1 MDQTRVPVLIVG
13 AGAAGLSCS
22 ALLAQQGISSLLV
35 EKRRE
40 RFVYPKAR
48 NLSFRTLE
56 ILRRLG
62 LAEQVHQIADGVSD
76 VVVKPSLSSAEESPS
91 IDIDAVFAGLGDLSP
106 ERAVQYC
113 PQSLLEPILL
123 AETRRLGSEVRYG
136 TELVSW
142 EQDDAGVTA
151 LIRDCGSGTTET
163 VRAEYLVAADGT
175 RSPVRTALGV
185 GTAGH
190 GALPIFV
197 VFIYFR
203 APWRKYLSHLNDGDA
218 VQVVNPD
225 VNGILIGAEEDLGMF
240 ITTYLPS
247 EGESIDQFTD
257 ERCRQLLTAVVGEPI
272 ELEIVETTAWQPH
285 ELVADE
291 FQCGRVFLVGDAA
304 HTMPPLKAGG
314 ANCAIQSAANLAWKL
329 SAVLRGEAGPTLLN
343 TYHTER
349 HIVGAFSARQSLTGP
364 TRGILRDDGGAPE
377 LAPEEQV
384 SMFALLVGYQ
394 YYSAATVPGENES
407 TPPMR
412 LVEALQGQV
421 GTRLPHLW
429 VQRDGVRVS
438 TLDLLGPSFTLVSVG
453 ERDAWVAAAEKV
465 SQALGV
471 HIEVAALDSEWSA
484 VTGLRPGGALLV
496 RPDEFIAW
504 RTEDLPTDAEHQLE
518 QTLSRVLAR

>member
-1 MDQTRVPVLIVG
+1 MEWSWTKTRVPVLIVG

-329 SAVLRGEAGPTLLN
+329 SAVLRGEA
-343 TYHTER
+343 
-349 HIVGAFSARQSLTGP
+349 
-364 TRGILRDDGGAPE
+364 LRC
-377 LAPEEQV
+377 
-384 SMFALLVGYQ
+384 
-394 YYSAATVPGENES
+394 
-407 TPPMR
+407 
-412 LVEALQGQV
+412 
-421 GTRLPHLW
+421 
-429 VQRDGVRVS
+429 
-438 TLDLLGPSFTLVSVG
+438 
-453 ERDAWVAAAEKV
+453 
-465 SQALGV
+465 
-471 HIEVAALDSEWSA
+471 
-484 VTGLRPGGALLV
+484 
-496 RPDEFIAW
+496 
-504 RTEDLPTDAEHQLE
+504 
-518 QTLSRVLAR
+518 